1 MTDYLSYLVDQF
13 PYLGLFVLIIL
24 GGIGMPFPEDTT
36 LILGG
41 FLISEEVVRPLSAI
55 LVIYS
60 GLLIADFFIFLV
72 GNKYGRAVINH
83 PMFRKLIS
91 SNSISAIE
99 RRFAKRGVAM
109 IIIGRHLIGL
119 RAQIF
124 LVAGVMKMP
133 PLKFLAAD
141 AISAPLTMALM
152 MGAGYAGGYS
162 LEIVKRH
169 VTKVEHIAVVL
180 LTIALIV
187 YVFYRYFKG
196 RRI

>member
-1 MTDYLSYLVDQF
+1 
-13 PYLGLFVLIIL
+13 
-24 GGIGMPFPEDTT
+24 
-36 LILGG
+36 
-41 FLISEEVVRPLSAI
+41 
-55 LVIYS
+55 
-60 GLLIADFFIFLV
+60 
-72 GNKYGRAVINH
+72 
-83 PMFRKLIS
+83 
-91 SNSISAIE
+91 
-99 RRFAKRGVAM
+99 
-109 IIIGRHLIGL
+109 
-119 RAQIF
+119 
-124 LVAGVMKMP
+124 MKMP